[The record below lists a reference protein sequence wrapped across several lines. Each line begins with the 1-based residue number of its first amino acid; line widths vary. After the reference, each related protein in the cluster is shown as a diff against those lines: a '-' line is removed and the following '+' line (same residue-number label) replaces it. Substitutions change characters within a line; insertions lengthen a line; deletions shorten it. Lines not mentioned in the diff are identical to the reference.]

1 MYHMNIEEDQLLD
14 KIIKNNINNLK
25 DKIIKEMFIYM
36 KKIKEKLILLQPTI
50 HNLNSLQILKQYIKE
65 DSL

>member
-50 HNLNSLQILKQYIKE
+50 HNLNSPQILKQYIKE